1 MSNNA
6 RTPQAVAIDDSP
18 IWSRLGFWV
27 AVIAFFGT
35 FANGA
40 MIYKTS
46 TDQNDFDKI
55 QVIINHLT
63 DELNKAK
70 AREER
75 SIKIILDQGKE
86 ILRLMSELQDKTS
99 QTDLLQSFI
108 EALPFPAWIKQ
119 RGDDG
124 IFRIVTINENFVIRY
139 GISKKRAVG
148 KSDFDL
154 YPLDLAE
161 EYQRGDREVHKSG
174 KTFRSK
180 SEMIKRNKRV
190 PVEYIKFTLNLPSGF
205 NGVGGVIT
213 D

>member
-1 MSNNA
+1 MGNIHA
-6 RTPQAVAIDDSP
+6 PQAETIDDRP
-18 IWSRLGFWV
+18 VWSKLGFWV
-27 AVIAFFGT
+27 ATIAFFGT

-40 MIYKTS
+40 MIYKTAN
-46 TDQNDFDKI
+46 DENDFNKI

-63 DELNKAK
+63 NELEKAK
-70 AREER
+70 QREER

-108 EALPFPAWIKQ
+108 EALPFPAWIKK

-148 KSDFDL
+148 KSDFEL

-161 EYQRGDREVHKSG
+161 EYQRGDREVHQSG

-180 SEMIKRNKRV
+180 SEMLKNNKRV
-190 PVEYIKFTLNLPSGF
+190 QVEYVKFTLNLPSGF
-205 NGVGGVIT
+205 SGVGGVIT

>member
-1 MSNNA
+1 MGNVHI
-6 RTPQAVAIDDSP
+6 PQAETIDDRP
-18 IWSRLGFWV
+18 VWSKLGFWV
-27 AVIAFFGT
+27 AAIAFFGT

-55 QVIINHLT
+55 QVIINHLA
-63 DELNKAK
+63 DELDKAK
-70 AREER
+70 KREER

-99 QTDLLQSFI
+99 QMDLLQSFI

-119 RGDDG
+119 KGDDG
-124 IFRIVTINENFVIRY
+124 VFRIVTINENFVIRY

-148 KSDFDL
+148 KSDFEL

-161 EYQRGDREVHKSG
+161 EYQRGDREVQETG
-174 KTFRSK
+174 KTFRS
-180 SEMIKRNKRV
+180 STEMLKAGKLV

-205 NGVGGVIT
+205 EGIGGVIT